1 MNAPEHRPQVL
12 VSAASGHGSTTEIA
26 RVIGQTLVNDDIAVD
41 MIPPAA
47 VDYID
52 DYDAVILGSAVY
64 AGHWLA
70 QARDFAIR
78 FREPLAAR
86 SVWLFSSGPVSDPA
100 KKSVQSMEQDPA
112 DVIRIRQDIRVQGH
126 RMFAGKLNSHTLGV
140 TQRASL
146 LMFRAMSE
154 GDFRD
159 WAVITQWADGIAA
172 ALAAVNARDRAR
184 RDR

>member
-1 MNAPEHRPQVL
+1 
-12 VSAASGHGSTTEIA
+12 
-26 RVIGQTLVNDDIAVD
+26 
-41 MIPPAA
+41 
-47 VDYID
+47 
-52 DYDAVILGSAVY
+52 
-64 AGHWLA
+64 
-70 QARDFAIR
+70 
-78 FREPLAAR
+78 
-86 SVWLFSSGPVSDPA
+86 
-100 KKSVQSMEQDPA
+100 
-112 DVIRIRQDIRVQGH
+112 
-126 RMFAGKLNSHTLGV
+126 MFAGKLNSHTLGV